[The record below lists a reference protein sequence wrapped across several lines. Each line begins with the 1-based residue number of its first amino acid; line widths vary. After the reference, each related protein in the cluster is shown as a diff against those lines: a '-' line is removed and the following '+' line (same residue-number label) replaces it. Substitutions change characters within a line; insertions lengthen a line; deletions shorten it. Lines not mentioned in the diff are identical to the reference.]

1 MRLICPTNPALEREA
16 EKIWNMAFSNYV
28 SPSKYEKWM
37 DTTHFEEFAFAGGKK
52 THIERIKS
60 LLKDQH
66 DVRAGYMCTSI
77 RGYYDY
83 FIIWKP

>member
-1 MRLICPTNPALEREA
+1 MRLTCPTKQCLERES
-16 EKIWNMAFSNYV
+16 EKIWNMAFTNYI
-28 SPSKYEKWM
+28 SPSKYDKYIS
-37 DTTHFEEFAFAGGKK
+37 DTNFEEFPFKGGK
-52 THIERIKS
+52 TIHIKRIKS
-60 LLKDQH
+60 LLEGQH